1 MANRWTNLCVVVTV
15 AALLLAGCNF
25 PGAAPE
31 GLLATSAASTV
42 EAALQLTQLAATL
55 APPTLPTPTIP
66 VETATPSPTVPVTPP
81 SSPTPTIPPASV
93 TPSKPCN
100 AASFVADVNYPDNT
114 QVALDT
120 DFTKTWRLKNVG
132 TCTWTSGYKL
142 VFESG
147 DRMSAPDSKSFTSG
161 SVAPGGTVDVSVDL
175 TAPDDDGT
183 YQGNFRLKESGGV
196 LFGIGPAG
204 TGAFWVKIKAVSA
217 ESLKPDLVVSAIKLD
232 PSTPIEE
239 DPVDVRVTIKNEG
252 GEVAKDFKVEWWA
265 GVGFSSA
272 ACDWDV
278 DDLDPDDDQTLH
290 CTYGGYISDYGSL
303 DIKAEVD
310 VDDDVDESDEG
321 NNVKVK
327 TISVTNI
334 D

>member
-1 MANRWTNLCVVVTV
+1 M
-15 AALLLAGCNF
+15 
-25 PGAAPE
+25 
-31 GLLATSAASTV
+31 
-42 EAALQLTQLAATL
+42 
-55 APPTLPTPTIP
+55 
-66 VETATPSPTVPVTPP
+66 
-81 SSPTPTIPPASV
+81 
-93 TPSKPCN
+93 
-100 AASFVADVNYPDNT
+100 ADVNYPDNT
-114 QVALDT
+114 KVALDT

-142 VFESG
+142 VFENG

-175 TAPDDDGT
+175 TAPDDEGT

-204 TGAFWVKIKAVSA
+204 TAAFWVKIKAVSA
-217 ESLKPDLVVSAIKLD
+217 DSLKPDLVVSGIRLD

-239 DPVDVRVTIKNEG
+239 DPVDIRVTIKNEG

-265 GVGFSSA
+265 GVSFPSA
-272 ACDWDV
+272 ACDWHV
-278 DDLDPDDDQTLH
+278 DDLDPDDDQSLY
-290 CTYGGYISDYGSL
+290 CTYDGYISDYGSL
-303 DIKAEVD
+303 DVKAVVD

-321 NNVKVK
+321 NNVKLK